1 LSFGMRKNLPK
12 TLQDKLEALPTK
24 PGVYL
29 FKDAQGKVIYIGK
42 AKVLRNR
49 VRSYFQN
56 GRLEGPKLARLRSR
70 IADLETIVTDS
81 EIEALI
87 LEANLV
93 KEYRPRYNINL
104 KDDKSYPYIRVTN
117 ERFPRIFPTRR
128 IVKDGSRYF
137 GPYTDV
143 GAMRELLKTIHRIFP
158 LRTCNYDLTEEAVAK
173 RKYKLC
179 LDYYI
184 KKCDGPCEG
193 LISEEDYNRIVEQV
207 VNFINGK
214 DRQVVHEL
222 RARMEHLANLRRFE
236 EAARIR
242 DQIQSIEQ
250 FQYKQ
255 KVVTDEPID
264 RDIVVLAVEDDDA
277 CGVVFKVRD
286 GKILGRQHFYLKG
299 VEHEPYENVVS
310 SFVKQ
315 FYLKSDF
322 VPEEIYLSGDI
333 EDKAEIEAWLSER
346 RGGKVRL
353 VIPKRGEKANLV
365 EMALKNARLL
375 LQELK
380 LQKMQAKDF
389 VPHSVRALQ
398 RDLRLKK
405 PPRVIEAFDISNIQG
420 TDPVASMVMFVDG
433 QPKKSGYRKF
443 KIRTKSSP
451 DDFAMMAEAVERRY
465 SRLLKEGG
473 PLPDL
478 ILVDGGK
485 GQLST
490 TVRVLEKLGIRDLP
504 VAALAKRLDEVFVP
518 GSPDPQNIPKTSSGL
533 KLLQRLRDESH
544 RFANTFHQQ
553 LRRKRTTQ
561 SVLDLIPGVGPAR
574 RRALIKYFGSVSAI
588 KEATLDEIASVEG
601 IPESLAEQIWKF
613 FHASSSSKSAI
624 ASGRTQS

>member
-1 LSFGMRKNLPK
+1 MRRKLSK
-12 TLQDKLEALPTK
+12 TLQDKLNSLPAR

-29 FKDAQGKVIYIGK
+29 FKDKNGRVIYIGK

-49 VRSYFQN
+49 VRSYFQD

-70 IADLETIVTDS
+70 IEDLETIVTDS

-104 KDDKSYPYIRVTN
+104 KDDKSYPYIRVTK
-117 ERFPRIFPTRR
+117 ERFPRVFPTRK

-143 GAMRELLKTIHRIFP
+143 GSMRELLKTVHRIFP
-158 LRTCNYDLTEEAVAK
+158 LRTCNYDLSEEAVAK
-173 RKYKLC
+173 KKYKLC

-214 DRQVVHEL
+214 DRQVVEEL
-222 RARMEHLANLRRFE
+222 RARMQHLANLRRFE

-242 DQIQSIEQ
+242 DQIASIEQ

-264 RDIVVLAVEDDDA
+264 RDILVAAVEEDDA

-286 GKILGRQHFYLKG
+286 GKILGRQHFYLSG
-299 VEHEPYENVVS
+299 VEHEPYESVVS
-310 SFVKQ
+310 SFLKQ
-315 FYLKSDF
+315 YYLKSDF
-322 VPEEIYLSGDI
+322 IPEEVYVSAEL
-333 EDKAEIEAWLSER
+333 EDKDEIEIWLGER
-346 RGGKVRL
+346 RGGRVRL
-353 VIPKRGEKANLV
+353 VRPKKGEKARLV
-365 EMALKNARLL
+365 EMALKNAELL

-380 LQKMQAKDF
+380 FQKMQARDF

-398 RDLRLKK
+398 RDLHLPK
-405 PPRVIEAFDISNIQG
+405 PPRWIEAFDISNIQG
-420 TDPVASMVMFVDG
+420 TDPVASMVQFVDG

-443 KIRTKSSP
+443 KIRSKSTP

-465 SRLLKEGG
+465 GRVLKEGG

-490 TVRVLEKLGIRDLP
+490 TVSVLQRLGVRDVP
-504 VAALAKRLDEVFVP
+504 VVALAKRLDEVFVP

-533 KLLQRLRDESH
+533 KLLQRVRDESH
-544 RFANTFHQQ
+544 RFAHTFHQQ

-574 RRALIKYFGSVSAI
+574 RRALIKYFGSVAAL
-588 KEATLDEIASVEG
+588 KEATIDEIASVEG
-601 IPESLAEQIWKF
+601 IPESLAAQIWSF
-613 FHASSSSKSAI
+613 FHTSASSGQPDTSPTKAE
-624 ASGRTQS
+624 A